1 MRRPRWAGPE
11 ATGSTTVELAWVGGL
26 FFLLVGLVIQG
37 AVLFYTWQAL
47 THAAQTGA
55 RTGALCLGR
64 SLAGCTLADVAAV
77 ACRAAVGVERA
88 RLSVE
93 VRARGDLLQVNLRYP
108 VPLVAPVA
116 PVMAEG
122 PTLSASATARR
133 WSGAG
138 GEAQQTFACV
148 NQP

>member
-55 RTGALCLGR
+55 RTGALCFGR

-77 ACRAAVGVERA
+77 ACRAAVGMERA

-93 VRARGDLLQVNLRYP
+93 VQARGDLLQVNLRYP
-108 VPLVAPVA
+108 VPLVAPV
-116 PVMAEG
+116 MTEG
-122 PTLSASATARR
+122 PRLFASATARR

-138 GEAQQTFACV
+138 GDAQQTFACV